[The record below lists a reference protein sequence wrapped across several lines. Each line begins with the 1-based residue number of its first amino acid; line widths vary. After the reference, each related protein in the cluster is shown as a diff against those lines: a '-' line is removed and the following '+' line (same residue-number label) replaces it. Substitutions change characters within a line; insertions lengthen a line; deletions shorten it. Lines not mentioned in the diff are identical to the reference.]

1 MTADEAALELTV
13 PFRVRF
19 DESGPD
25 GRIRTSIALRFAQD
39 AAWQHAEALG
49 IGRSWYAERSL
60 DWLVR
65 AAQVRILAPI
75 TTGDRLLVTTQ
86 VVGFRRV
93 WARRRTDVRTL
104 DARPVATI
112 ETDWVMVD
120 SARAAPTRIPADI
133 IARFASA
140 SGRFEPHRVALPPTP
155 PLATRMPVAIR
166 RADLDPLGHVNN
178 GTYLDWAEDAVEQA
192 VGPDAIEWLPRT
204 WTLEYVASAGPGA
217 PVVVAA
223 WVDRDRSGGGSVRVE
238 HAGLEQLRARIEA
251 S

>member
-1 MTADEAALELTV
+1 MTGDDAALELTV

-49 IGRSWYAERSL
+49 IGRRWYAERSL

-75 TTGDRLLVTTQ
+75 ATGDRLLVTTQ

-112 ETDWVMVD
+112 ETDWVIVD
-120 SARAAPTRIPADI
+120 SARAAPTRIPAGI
-133 IARFASA
+133 IARFSGA
-140 SGRFEPHRVALPPTP
+140 SGSFEPHRVELPPTP
-155 PLATRMPVAIR
+155 QIATRMAVTIR

-178 GTYLDWAEDAVEQA
+178 GTYLDWAEDGVEQA
-192 VGPDAIEWLPRT
+192 VGPGAIEWLPRT
-204 WTLEYVASAGPGA
+204 WTLEYVAPAGPGA
-217 PVVVAA
+217 PVEVAA
-223 WVDRDRSGGGSVRVE
+223 WADRDRSGGGCVRVE
-238 HAGLEQLRARIEA
+238 HAGSEQLRARIEA